1 MNLNIK
7 TKIILNVALVIICSI
22 LLFTAIVSVM
32 LWEQTERKAQSN
44 LLLAANIVAER
55 IHGKSISLKKSAVKI
70 ATSNEL
76 ANLANFIQESQHI
89 NSMKKMIEEDR
100 KSLAISLYS
109 ISLTAGIPQITLYG
123 TDEKWICHI
132 DTSATKA
139 KIVIPSSK
147 NREKF
152 LQATTIKGEMPTNN
166 QWKEIRIAPIPL
178 YSQSPLPL
186 VPESGIEE
194 TKNTLWITSKT
205 PLMTSDLDINT
216 FKQQE
221 RQIGSIQLRI
231 PIGNSFTRDIF
242 NLTSHEINLYL
253 NGKYV
258 AGNFPSH
265 KEIDISSKP
274 RVIATNFDNVLS
286 DKTEFSVINIYEKPF
301 FAGII
306 PIVSKRQVVGHFAL
320 FLSQEETQRD
330 LNQIIKTLL
339 LAALLII
346 LLSVA
351 ASLITARS
359 IAQPILDLIRV
370 MRRVEEK
377 GDLSIKAKSNGISE
391 IALAG
396 RAFNSL
402 ISEFQKEIT
411 DRKKAEIKL
420 ADNNISI
427 EDKIASRTTELE
439 RKTHELAKSNKNI
452 SNFLI
457 TMSHEIRTPMNAVLG
472 MLQLL
477 SETELAKG
485 QGELI
490 DVANDSGTHLISI
503 VNDILELSQITSG
516 KIAIEDIPFDIKVLT
531 EDIVDVMANIA
542 HTKRLNLSC
551 LISAEIPQKVSGD
564 PTKLRQILNNLIGNV
579 IKFTENGDIL
589 IKVMLDD
596 IDHNQISIRFEIV
609 DTGLRPDIAEKQF
622 LDSINLAAGESNLRP
637 EETGLGITICSQLV
651 SKLGGDLKIKTDS
664 EKGSQFIINIKFAL
678 CEAEEQ
684 HLDSD
689 LNFIGKKTLLVDSM
703 PANSLIIQ
711 QQLNHWGIDCQV
723 TDSEA
728 EAKQLLLKAFKSNQP
743 FDLVLVDLHSPQIQG
758 VNLSN
763 WISSNQNLS
772 QTKQIFL
779 TLKGYKGDAEIVR
792 NAGVHGYLSTP
803 IKEQHLYKCIS
814 MVFGLSS
821 NTRTNLITK
830 HMIKEGQ
837 KRHEN
842 KALLIDSNIEN
853 LKTLS
858 SMLKSYGI
866 SSDIYTDSKN
876 AAQMISNCNYSIVF
890 IESHIPGFD
899 AAGLTQIFKNIK
911 SSSRQIPIY
920 AQVFKPTAEE
930 LSVYENSKLDG
941 YLNKPIQHADLKQV
955 LDKHFNLNLL
965 KAEVEQNEQRKLI
978 LLHESPDSLDIS
990 TILSLRSLIP
1000 KDRMEEFIIKFF
1012 DSCINKIKQ
1021 MESSIET
1028 NDDNQLIFTVH
1039 SLKRSCANMGA
1050 TKIAGLCH
1058 LIESHF
1064 ARNGFDANIIEM
1076 IAKLEDEIQKL
1087 RHILPKELGVI

>member
-7 TKIILNVALVIICSI
+7 TKIILNVALVIVCSI

-32 LWEQTERKAQSN
+32 LWEQTERKAQSK

-55 IHGKSISLKKSAVKI
+55 LHGKSINLKKSAVKI
-70 ATSNEL
+70 AATTEL

-89 NSMKKMIEEDR
+89 DSMSNMIQEER

-109 ISLTAGIPQITLYG
+109 ISLTTGIPQITLYG
-123 TDEKWICHI
+123 ADEKWICYI

-139 KIVIPSSK
+139 QIVIPSNK
-147 NREKF
+147 NSDKF
-152 LQATTIKGEMPTNN
+152 LQAITIKGVIPTNN
-166 QWKEIRIAPIPL
+166 QWEEIRIAPIL
-178 YSQSPLPL
+178 LHAQSPLPL
-186 VPESGIEE
+186 VPESNLEE
-194 TKNTLWITSKT
+194 TKNTLWITSRT
-205 PLMTSDLDINT
+205 PLMASALNVNT
-216 FKQQE
+216 LKEQK

-253 NGKYV
+253 SGKYV

-265 KEIDISSKP
+265 KEIDVSSE
-274 RVIATNFDNVLS
+274 IGASTTNFNNVLS
-286 DKTEFSVINIYEKPF
+286 DKTKFSVINIYEKPF

-306 PIVSKRQVVGHFAL
+306 PISSHRKIVGHFTL

-339 LAALLII
+339 LAALVII

-359 IAQPILDLIRV
+359 IAQPLLDLIRV
-370 MRRVEEK
+370 MRSVEEK
-377 GDLSIKAKSNGISE
+377 GDLSIKAKSDGISE

-402 ISEFQKEIT
+402 ITEFQKEIV

-427 EDKIASRTTELE
+427 EDRIASRTNELE
-439 RKTHELAKSNKNI
+439 RKTHELTKSNKNI
-452 SNFLI
+452 SNFLV

-485 QGELI
+485 QEELI

-516 KIAIEDIPFDIKVLT
+516 KIAVENIPFDIKVLT
-531 EDIVDVMANIA
+531 EDIVDVMANMA
-542 HTKRLNLSC
+542 HTKMLGLSS

-564 PTKLRQILNNLIGNV
+564 PTKLRQILNNLISNV
-579 IKFTENGDIL
+579 IKFTESGEIL
-589 IKVMLDD
+589 IKVLLDD
-596 IDHNQISIRFEIV
+596 IDQNQLSIRFEVI
-609 DTGLRPDIAEKQF
+609 DTGLKPDIAEKQF

-651 SKLGGDLKIKTDS
+651 SKLGGRFIIKTDP
-664 EKGSQFIINIKFAL
+664 EKGSQFIISLKFAL
-678 CEAEEQ
+678 CEIDEQ
-684 HLDSD
+684 HIDNEVSFKD
-689 LNFIGKKTLLVDSM
+689 KKTLLIDSM

-728 EAKQLLLKAFKSNQP
+728 EAKQLLLEAFKSNLP
-743 FDLVLVDLHSPQIQG
+743 FDLVLIDLQSPQIQG

-763 WISSNQNLS
+763 WISSNQNIA
-772 QTKQIFL
+772 QTRQILL
-779 TLKGYKGDAEIVR
+779 TLKGHKGDAEVVR
-792 NAGVHGYLSTP
+792 NAGIHGYLSTP
-803 IKEQHLYKCIS
+803 IKEQHLYQCIS
-814 MVFGLSS
+814 MVFGLNS
-821 NTRTNLITK
+821 NKRSNLVTK

-842 KALLIDSNIEN
+842 KALLIDNSIAN
-853 LKTLS
+853 LKAMS

-866 SSDIYTDSKN
+866 SSDICTESKN
-876 AAQMISNCNYSIVF
+876 AAQIISTSNYSIIF
-890 IESHIPGFD
+890 IESHMPVID
-899 AAGLTQIFKNIK
+899 APGLTKIIRRIGPSN
-911 SSSRQIPIY
+911 RQIPIY
-920 AQVFKPTAEE
+920 AQAFKPTPHELEAFEE
-930 LSVYENSKLDG
+930 SKLDG
-941 YLNKPIQHADLKQV
+941 YINKPLQHADLKRI
-955 LDKHFNLNLL
+955 LEKHFSLNVLR
-965 KAEVEQNEQRKLI
+965 AEVEQNEQRKLI
-978 LLHESPDSLDIS
+978 LLQESPDSLDIS

-1000 KDRMEEFIIKFF
+1000 KDCMEEFIISFF
-1012 DSCINKIKQ
+1012 DSCINKIKC

-1058 LIESHF
+1058 LIENHF
-1064 ARNGFDANIIEM
+1064 AKNGFDSNIIEM
-1076 IAKLEDEIQKL
+1076 ISKLEGEIEKL
-1087 RHILPKELGVI
+1087 RHILPKELGIA

>member
-7 TKIILNVALVIICSI
+7 TKIIFNVALVIICSI

-32 LWEQTERKAQSN
+32 LWEQTERKAQSK

-55 IHGKSISLKKSAVKI
+55 IHGKSINLKKSAVKI
-70 ATSNEL
+70 ATSSEL

-89 NSMKKMIEEDR
+89 DSMRNMIEEEK

-123 TDEKWICHI
+123 ADEKWICHI
-132 DTSATKA
+132 DTSTTKA

-147 NREKF
+147 NSDKF
-152 LQATTIKGEMPTNN
+152 LQATTIKGVMPTNN

-178 YSQSPLPL
+178 HSQSPLPL
-186 VPESGIEE
+186 VPESNIEE
-194 TKNTLWITSKT
+194 TKNTLWITSRT

-216 FKQQE
+216 LKKQR

-231 PIGNSFTRDIF
+231 PVGNSFTRDIF
-242 NLTSHEINLYL
+242 NLTNHEINLYL
-253 NGKYV
+253 SGKYV

-265 KEIDISSKP
+265 EEIDISSNP
-274 RVIATNFDNVLS
+274 RVLTTNFDNILS
-286 DKTEFSVINIYEKPF
+286 DKTKFSVINIYEKPF

-306 PIVSKRQVVGHFAL
+306 PIASQRQIIGHFTI

-346 LLSVA
+346 TLSVA
-351 ASLITARS
+351 ASLITAKS

-370 MRRVEEK
+370 MRNVEEK
-377 GDLSIKAKSNGISE
+377 GDLSIKAKSDGISE

-427 EDKIASRTTELE
+427 EDKIASRTNELE
-439 RKTHELAKSNKNI
+439 RRTHELAKSNKSI
-452 SNFLI
+452 SNFLV

-485 QGELI
+485 QEELI
-490 DVANDSGTHLISI
+490 DVANDSGAHLISI

-516 KIAIEDIPFDIKVLT
+516 KLAIEDIPFDIKVLT
-531 EDIVDVMANIA
+531 EDIVDIMANMA
-542 HTKRLNLSC
+542 HAKRLNLSS

-564 PTKLRQILNNLIGNV
+564 PTKLRQILNNLISNT
-579 IKFTENGDIL
+579 IKFTENGEIL
-589 IKVMLDD
+589 IKVLLDD
-596 IDHNQISIRFEIV
+596 IDQNQISIRFEII
-609 DTGLRPDIAEKQF
+609 DTGLKPDVAEKQF

-637 EETGLGITICSQLV
+637 EETGLGITICSQLI
-651 SKLGGDLKIKTDS
+651 SKLGGHLKIKTDS
-664 EKGSQFIINIKFAL
+664 EKGSQFIINLKFAL
-678 CEAEEQ
+678 CEIDEQ
-684 HLDSD
+684 HIDSD
-689 LNFIGKKTLLVDSM
+689 LSFKDKKTLLIDSM
-703 PANSLIIQ
+703 SANSLIIQ

-728 EAKQLLLKAFKSNQP
+728 EAKQLLLEAFKSNLP
-743 FDLVLVDLHSPQIQG
+743 FDLVLIDLHSPQIQG

-772 QTKQIFL
+772 QTRQILL

-792 NAGVHGYLSTP
+792 NAGIHGYLSTP
-803 IKEQHLYKCIS
+803 IKEQHLYQCIS

-821 NTRTNLITK
+821 NKKNHLITK

-842 KALLIDSNIEN
+842 KALLIDNNIED
-853 LKTLS
+853 LKTISL
-858 SMLKSYGI
+858 MLKSYGI
-866 SSDIYTDSKN
+866 SSDICTDSKN
-876 AAQMISNCNYSIVF
+876 AAQIISNSNYSIIF
-890 IESHIPGFD
+890 IESHMPIID
-899 AAGLTQIFKNIK
+899 AAGLTKIFRKIK
-911 SSSRQIPIY
+911 PNSSQIPIY
-920 AQVFKPTAEE
+920 AQAFKPTPQELNAFEE
-930 LSVYENSKLDG
+930 SKLDG
-941 YLNKPIQHADLKQV
+941 YINKPIQHADLKHI
-955 LDKHFNLNLL
+955 LEKHFNLNVLR
-965 KAEVEQNEQRKLI
+965 AEVEQNEQRKLL

-1000 KDRMEEFIIKFF
+1000 KDRMEEFIISFF
-1012 DSCINKIKQ
+1012 DSCINKIKC

-1028 NDDNQLIFTVH
+1028 NDNNQLIFIVH

-1058 LIESHF
+1058 LMESHF

-1076 IAKLEDEIQKL
+1076 ISKLEDEIQKL
-1087 RHILPKELGVI
+1087 RHILPKELGVG